1 MKAKELIQI
10 LSQNPEDEVQIVGWY
25 AGGLPDPQSIT
36 KSHIAI
42 QGDKIYIGAES
53 LDWAQSSNLIEK
65 PEEQPKIEDGEPE
78 TEN

>member
-10 LSQNPEDEVQIVGWY
+10 LSQNQEAEIQVVGWY

-36 KSHIAI
+36 NFHIAI
-42 QGDKIYIGAES
+42 QGDKIYIGAEP
-53 LDWAQSSNLIEK
+53 LEWANYHILIEK
-65 PEEQPKIEDGEPE
+65 PEGQPKIEDGEPQ